1 MRKPSIGAEIR
12 SRLLRAGFGRVYAN
26 RAARELQ
33 EHWDEIVEE
42 CLRSGIPER
51 DAQKEAANRLGSP
64 DDLANE
70 YTARMQG
77 SSWLGRHPVLG
88 FSVLALALTILWW
101 ISFGSLAASVCGVFA
116 ASEQNP
122 PQFELLKASFDWIRA
137 TSYLA
142 VPSLCCVVAERYFC
156 GWRAALW
163 GCLVVAIH
171 NAMHFM
177 RVASTTPGHGNV
189 AWGYAFN
196 FANMPS
202 ILAIIAPLAVFAIY
216 QTVSLRSEKQNEN
229 SNPQF
234 C

>member
-1 MRKPSIGAEIR
+1 MRNPSIGAEIR
-12 SRLLRAGFGRVYAN
+12 RHLLRAGFSWRYAN

-33 EHWDEIVEE
+33 EHWDEIINE
-42 CLRSGIPER
+42 CLRNGFSES
-51 DAQKEAANRLGSP
+51 DAQNEAATRLGSP
-64 DDLANE
+64 DDLAKE
-70 YTARMQG
+70 FTARMQR
-77 SSWLGRHPVLG
+77 SSWLGQHPVIG
-88 FSVLALALTILWW
+88 FSVLALVLTILWW
-101 ISFGSLAASVCGVFA
+101 VSFGSLAASACGVFA

-122 PQFELLKASFDWIRA
+122 PRFELLKSSFDWIRA
-137 TSYLA
+137 TSFLC
-142 VPSLCCVVAERYFC
+142 VPWLCCYVAERYFC
-156 GWRAALW
+156 GWRPALW
-163 GCLVVAIH
+163 SCLVVAIH

-189 AWGYAFN
+189 AWGYGFN

-216 QTVSLRSEKQNEN
+216 RAYSLCAEKQNED